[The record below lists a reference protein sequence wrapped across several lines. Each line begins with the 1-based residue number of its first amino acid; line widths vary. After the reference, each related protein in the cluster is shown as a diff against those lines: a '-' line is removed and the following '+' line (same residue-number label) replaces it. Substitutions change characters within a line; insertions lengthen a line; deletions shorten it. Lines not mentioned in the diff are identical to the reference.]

1 VHFVVVVV
9 VVQVIVVDRSVQVL
23 DLVLEVQHLE
33 VKEALLLLVADVEL
47 LLDLELNTFNVIRW
61 LDLVDIDQLPDQI
74 HVSVP
79 TLKDERVLVSD
90 DRQRTH
96 LL

>member
-1 VHFVVVVV
+1 M
-9 VVQVIVVDRSVQVL
+9 
-23 DLVLEVQHLE
+23 
-33 VKEALLLLVADVEL
+33 
-47 LLDLELNTFNVIRW
+47 IRW